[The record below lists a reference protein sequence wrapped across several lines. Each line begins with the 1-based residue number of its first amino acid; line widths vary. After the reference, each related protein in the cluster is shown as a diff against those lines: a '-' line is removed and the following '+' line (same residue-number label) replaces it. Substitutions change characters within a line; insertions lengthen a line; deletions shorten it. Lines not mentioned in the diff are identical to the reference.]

1 MGDFYL
7 ESANTRKSLAA
18 DIKMKIWLIYFS
30 ATILLVSGHEVHTGK
45 CPDLAPM
52 SGFDWDKFSDGIW
65 YVTEK
70 FDTNSRCLTYEF
82 KTNSLGYKSIE
93 QINQI
98 PYTNKL
104 GIDNHYI
111 YTGKLYTPQESKP
124 ANMIVRFPL
133 NIIGSS
139 NFVVLDTDY
148 ENYGLV
154 CTCQDINLLLAFA
167 HRRSCSILHRDPQ
180 GNNTQAV
187 ADMKSLL
194 NSEIDDASHDFDQIK
209 HEDCDYGGDT
219 GLNINVDKI
228 LGNTEEV
235 TITDENYDLHYG
247 DYEADVELLDQAE
260 TDV

>member
-1 MGDFYL
+1 MGSRISTGAERTFSCPTMIVIL
-7 ESANTRKSLAA
+7 SLV
-18 DIKMKIWLIYFS
+18 L
-30 ATILLVSGHEVHTGK
+30 TLLGHSDSHSMHSGQ
-45 CPDLAPM
+45 CPNFTPM
-52 SGFDWDKFSDGIW
+52 SGFDWDKFSSGLW
-65 YVTEK
+65 YVTQK
-70 FDTNSRCLTYEF
+70 FDTKSTRLTYEF
-82 KTNSLGYKSIE
+82 KTDNLGFKSIE

-167 HRRSCSILHRDPQ
+167 HRRSCSILHRDA
-180 GNNTQAV
+180 QANHTETV
-187 ADMKSLL
+187 ASMRSLL
-194 NSEIDDASHDFDQIK
+194 NSQIEDASHDFDKIE
-209 HEDCDYGGDT
+209 HDNCDYGDDT
-219 GLNINVDKI
+219 GFNINVDKI
-228 LGNTEEV
+228 LGQGDEV
-235 TITDENYDLHYG
+235 
-247 DYEADVELLDQAE
+247 
-260 TDV
+260 